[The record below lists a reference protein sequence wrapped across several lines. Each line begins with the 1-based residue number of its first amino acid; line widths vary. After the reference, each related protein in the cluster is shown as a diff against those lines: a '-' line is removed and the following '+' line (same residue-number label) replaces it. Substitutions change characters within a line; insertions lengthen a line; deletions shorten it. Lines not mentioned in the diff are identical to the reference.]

1 MNANLDDLIQA
12 AKTLNT
18 KELALLA
25 MQISNILIQRTMA
38 QMEEEI

>member
-1 MNANLDDLIQA
+1 MNTILDDLIQA
-12 AKTLNT
+12 AKSLTT
-18 KELALLA
+18 RELALLA